1 MKDEI
6 VDTLHKMH
14 DNMREY
20 TMNVESKLEKA
31 LVSIGG
37 KDVAKK
43 YGFEHMAAKNVDEFL
58 ADDKLEM
65 EFKDT

>member
-1 MKDEI
+1 MPLERMKDEI
-6 VDTLHKMH
+6 VDTLHKMN

-43 YGFEHMAAKNVDEFL
+43 YGFEYMAAKNVDEFL
-58 ADDKLEM
+58 ADDK
-65 EFKDT
+65 